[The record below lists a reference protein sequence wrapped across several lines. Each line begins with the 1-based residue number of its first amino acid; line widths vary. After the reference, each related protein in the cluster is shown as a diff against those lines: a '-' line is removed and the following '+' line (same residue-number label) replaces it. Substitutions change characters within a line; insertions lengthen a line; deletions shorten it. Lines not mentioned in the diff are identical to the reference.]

1 MVWASAKACREL
13 MLALETTEAEAI
25 ITGLDKV
32 HEFLSAN

>member
-1 MVWASAKACREL
+1 